1 MQFVSK
7 QHLHGR
13 RSGSRPVTQPT
24 SAPDVAPR
32 AWPTWAAGC
41 GCARAS
47 RPLNTTTPRMSFSL
61 SASRCPRRRRSPGS
75 LAHVRSA
82 RVLAGRGVML
92 SLARILA
99 CTVLALVASTS
110 SFVAFADERTA
121 CSAQCAEAASRQA
134 QEGQRR
140 QREERLRW
148 EYERRRSAAHAR
160 MPNTLHASTPSAQ
173 AHTDLSRPALA
184 DEDTRRIYRR
194 FLDGRGVGQSDPGA
208 SGVAPASAFR
218 KSGITV
224 VPAGRQST
232 AASSLWPASATT
244 KDNPGSHLVQ
254 ASGWMPASYLSK
266 SATEDSQHVYL
277 FPSASEPQR
286 EGS

>member
-1 MQFVSK
+1 M
-7 QHLHGR
+7 
-13 RSGSRPVTQPT
+13 
-24 SAPDVAPR
+24 
-32 AWPTWAAGC
+32 
-41 GCARAS
+41 
-47 RPLNTTTPRMSFSL
+47 
-61 SASRCPRRRRSPGS
+61 PG
-75 LAHVRSA
+75 LVHIV
-82 RVLAGRGVML
+82 
-92 SLARILA
+92 A
-99 CTVLALVASTS
+99 CTVVALVASTS
-110 SFVAFADERTA
+110 SFVAFADE
-121 CSAQCAEAASRQA
+121 
-134 QEGQRR
+134 
-140 QREERLRW
+140 
-148 EYERRRSAAHAR
+148 HAR

-194 FLDGRGVGQSDPGA
+194 FPDGRGVGQSDPGA

-224 VPAGRQST
+224 VPAGGQST

-286 EGS
+286 EGFVRVINHSAEGGRY